1 MSRLTLDDWQQ
12 VEHVARLAVLAMCAR
27 GVAHVEHEAQ
37 PEISRLVVT
46 VTDLQ
51 SSVPTV
57 DVEYFGTSSIPLG
70 GVSL

>member
-1 MSRLTLDDWQQ
+1 MSRLTVDDWQQ

-37 PEISRLVVT
+37 PEISRVVLT
-46 VTDLQ
+46 VSDLG
-51 SSVPTV
+51 SSVPAV
-57 DVEYFGTSSIPLG
+57 DVEFYGPSSVPLG